1 MALTSKLFQSIKV
14 GDMALKHR
22 VVLAPLTRNRA
33 NAQHVHGDLAVE
45 YYRQRASEP
54 GTLLITEATFIAGKA
69 GGYPHVPGLWNKE
82 QTAAWKK
89 VCCFMSFIT
98 EWSDLPASKY
108 ARSQMPFIRT
118 SPISMLNFGPSDAQ
132 RSPLSFNRKAL
143 STLAS
148 PMFQLLASLVPAL

>member
-69 GGYPHVPGLWNKE
+69 GGYQHVPGLWNKE
-82 QTAAWKK
+82 QTAAWKR
-89 VCCFMSFIT
+89 VRAHF
-98 EWSDLPASKY
+98 
-108 ARSQMPFIRT
+108 FIR
-118 SPISMLNFGPSDAQ
+118 LKVVG
-132 RSPLSFNRKAL
+132 
-143 STLAS
+143 
-148 PMFQLLASLVPAL
+148 V